1 MMGEGDEMVIDTEAW
16 RAEALAY
23 ITGAPLTNA
32 TKNTRTLQE
41 RIYHL
46 VCALEETER
55 HLSRE
60 MDVSRLM
67 EEQAR

>member
-1 MMGEGDEMVIDTEAW
+1 MGEGDEMVIDTVAW

-23 ITGAPLTNA
+23 ITGAPLTDA
-32 TKNTRTLQE
+32 TKNTRTLHE

-55 HLSRE
+55 HLGIEKSLANVRN
-60 MDVSRLM
+60 DD
-67 EEQAR
+67 